1 MLQLWNLKLYHEIT
15 LFKRSKVASSFTKI
29 KLIKI
34 SPLKII
40 FIYCRSV
47 ANIGEALYMQLMQH
61 RSSKLAVIWY
71 LKIHTTAT
79 LTRGDAKT
87 PILKKMTTPHSSKQL
102 WYELILTAYRNYLVS
117 VEESCFIIFLKLAAW
132 SHQGFRLYQIQV
144 QLKFIALLE
153 MGYKVKS
160 HKQKIIS
167 AVLIEDT
174 NSFRIKYLEFWFFV
188 YYVQMLK
195 EIKK

>member
-1 MLQLWNLKLYHEIT
+1 MKSF
-15 LFKRSKVASSFTKI
+15 FKCPRVASPFTKI
-29 KLIKI
+29 KLLKI
-34 SPLKII
+34 SASKII

-47 ANIGEALYMQLMQH
+47 ANIGDVLYMQLMQH

-71 LKIHTTAT
+71 FKIHTTAT

-144 QLKFIALLE
+144 QLKFIALPE
-153 MGYKVKS
+153 VGYKVKS
-160 HKQKIIS
+160 HMQKIIS
-167 AVLIEDT
+167 AVIIED
-174 NSFRIKYLEFWFFV
+174 NNAFRIKYAKFWFFV
-188 YYVQMLK
+188 CMFKY
-195 EIKK
+195 